1 MPDDEETA
9 PDPEEAELTA
19 FLMEHAEDDT
29 MTRGEEAAIEKD
41 NPGPVPPEVA

>member
-29 MTRGEEAAIEKD
+29 MTHEEEASIKKD
-41 NPGPVPPEVA
+41 NAGSLPPEVA